1 MLDNLRQDTRWL
13 RSIKKKSFPW
23 YVLESLL
30 FENGYQAVVLHRLAH
45 YFRRRGIPMLG
56 PLIHRLSMLLT
67 GVDISPVAHIGPGLR
82 ISHGVGLVVG
92 AHARIGADCLL
103 MHGVTLGAPDV
114 ERIDAM
120 PRLGDGVI
128 VGAGACLIGDIT
140 VGDGVLV
147 GVNAVVTE
155 DVPAH
160 HKVLA
165 GGGVRIVPRRRH
177 GAMGQ
182 EMEDDGEPPVI
193 ADA

>member
-1 MLDNLRQDTRWL
+1 MLDHLRQDTRWL
-13 RSIKKKSFPW
+13 RSIKKKPFPW

-45 YFRRRGIPMLG
+45 FFRRRGIPMLG
-56 PLIHRLSMLLT
+56 PLIHRLSMFLT
-67 GVDISPVAHIGPGLR
+67 GVDISPAAQIGPGLR

-103 MHGVTLGAPDV
+103 MHGVTLGAPDI

-120 PRLGDGVI
+120 PRLGDGVV

-165 GGGVRIVPRRRH
+165 GGGVRVVPRRRRP
-177 GAMGQ
+177 A
-182 EMEDDGEPPVI
+182 DDAAEPPVV